1 MNRKDIFHTIGM
13 INDDLIV
20 QAGNATGR
28 VRHAGLSKVAAIAVA
43 AMMLLGATAFAAVI
57 LLSGRG
63 GHSYNIPT
71 YYTVP
76 SQQILTE
83 DVGFGIKIMDRFT
96 NGYCFKAGYIAENED
111 YGMDGSVV
119 EQYKSLICTYTKD
132 GEELSLHVD
141 QALAGI
147 QLQDAEKAGSYKGSD
162 LLYYSY
168 TNKLVPPDYKM
179 TEQDKKDRQSGKFVF
194 SWGSPEV
201 KINEV
206 QGLAWEQEGTN
217 YELNGINTSITKE
230 QLIQMAKEMIDLQG
244 ETK

>member
-96 NGYCFKAGYIAENED
+96 NGYCFKAGYIAENEER
-111 YGMDGSVV
+111 V
-119 EQYKSLICTYTKD
+119 ELNSKLIEQIKKHRAEMENWK
-132 GEELSLHVD
+132 EELESLLPRAGESATVD
-141 QALAGI
+141 ERILVLDSKIERSIDGRAAISVPIKQGFV
-147 QLQDAEKAGSYKGSD
+147 AE
-162 LLYYSY
+162 
-168 TNKLVPPDYKM
+168 
-179 TEQDKKDRQSGKFVF
+179 
-194 SWGSPEV
+194 
-201 KINEV
+201 KINE
-206 QGLAWEQEGTN
+206 
-217 YELNGINTSITKE
+217 
-230 QLIQMAKEMIDLQG
+230 LISKIDQII
-244 ETK
+244 ESE